1 MVRVRFP
8 HRRRQT
14 SAKER
19 ERLKEKEVLQT
30 GIKLTNSPRNS
41 GNSEIR
47 GQERARRMLR
57 IGTISTTA
65 IFVATV
71 TTVASMIAIFI
82 LALHFPC
89 KQISLSCDGE
99 EKALAFT
106 AC

>member
-19 ERLKEKEVLQT
+19 ERLKEKQVLQR
-30 GIKLTNSPRNS
+30 GIKLSPRNS
-41 GNSEIR
+41 GNSGIR

-57 IGTISTTA
+57 IGTVSTTA
-65 IFVATV
+65 IFVAKV

-99 EKALAFT
+99 E
-106 AC
+106 

>member
-1 MVRVRFP
+1 VRVRFP

-19 ERLKEKEVLQT
+19 ERLKEKEVLQR
-30 GIKLTNSPRNS
+30 GIKLSPRNS
-41 GNSEIR
+41 GNSGIR

-57 IGTISTTA
+57 IGTISAAA

-71 TTVASMIAIFI
+71 TAVASMIAIFI

-99 EKALAFT
+99 E
-106 AC
+106 

>member
-1 MVRVRFP
+1 MVRNRFP

-14 SAKER
+14 SAEER
-19 ERLKEKEVLQT
+19 ERLKEKEVLQR
-30 GIKLTNSPRNS
+30 GIKLSPRNS
-41 GNSEIR
+41 GNSGIR

-71 TTVASMIAIFI
+71 TTVTTVASMLAIFI

-99 EKALAFT
+99 E
-106 AC
+106 

>member
-1 MVRVRFP
+1 MVRIRFS

-19 ERLKEKEVLQT
+19 ERLKEKEVLQR
-30 GIKLTNSPRNS
+30 GIKLSPRNS
-41 GNSEIR
+41 GNSGIR

-57 IGTISTTA
+57 IGSVSTTA

-99 EKALAFT
+99 E
-106 AC
+106 